1 MAHLAA
7 VNARVWGLLLKTRLR
22 KKSWNV
28 LWTFD
33 TALWPQLGLPLL
45 LPSWADLHAW
55 RETLEA
61 PCFLRHSGEARS
73 PGGPPP
79 DAHSSLWALA
89 GLGAWKTLT
98 QWKSAQAVVTP
109 SVVTDRDSAA
119 PDALLGLD
127 PGFSTS
133 ALLTFLVWVI
143 LLWRL
148 FFAL

>member
-1 MAHLAA
+1 M
-7 VNARVWGLLLKTRLR
+7 
-22 KKSWNV
+22 
-28 LWTFD
+28 
-33 TALWPQLGLPLL
+33 LPPAFRGST
-45 LPSWADLHAW
+45 LPRRA
-55 RETLEA
+55 
-61 PCFLRHSGEARS
+61 
-73 PGGPPP
+73 PPP